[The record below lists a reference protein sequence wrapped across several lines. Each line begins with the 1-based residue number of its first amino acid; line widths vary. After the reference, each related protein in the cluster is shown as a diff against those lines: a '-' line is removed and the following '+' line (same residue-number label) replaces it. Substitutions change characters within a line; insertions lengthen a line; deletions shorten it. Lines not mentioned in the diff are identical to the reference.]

1 MPIAWGTGRVAR
13 SVCYTANFTYKEEKE
28 MCENKYTNM
37 LGGFFVGT
45 MVGAAVALLLAPD
58 SGVRTRRK
66 LRRKAEDAG
75 ERVIDTG
82 KELLDNCRELRD
94 RAVTAIGA

>member
-1 MPIAWGTGRVAR
+1 
-13 SVCYTANFTYKEEKE
+13 

-45 MVGAAVALLLAPD
+45 IVGAATALLLAPD

-75 ERVIDTG
+75 ERMIDTG
-82 KELLDNCRELRD
+82 KELMDNCRDLRD
-94 RAVTAIGA
+94 RTVTAIGA